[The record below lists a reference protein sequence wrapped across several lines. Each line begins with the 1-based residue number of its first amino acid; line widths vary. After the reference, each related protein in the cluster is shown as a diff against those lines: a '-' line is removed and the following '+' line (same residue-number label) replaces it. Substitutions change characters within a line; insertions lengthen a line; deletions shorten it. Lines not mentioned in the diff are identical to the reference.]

1 MARLRDHS
9 PVLQLTSSQPLSGV
23 TGSILA
29 IVAKEEKKKS
39 ELVFNCANNGGIN
52 LASRCVLLLL
62 EKSLAL
68 AGAHANDSS
77 GMSEPPSAQEV
88 CTPH

>member
-9 PVLQLTSSQPLSGV
+9 PVLQLTSSQPLSGA

-29 IVAKEEKKKS
+29 TVEEKKS
-39 ELVFNCANNGGIN
+39 DCVFNCANNGGIN
-52 LASRCVLLLL
+52 PVSRCVLLLL

-68 AGAHANDSS
+68 AGPHANDSS
-77 GMSEPPSAQEV
+77 GLSEPPSAQEV
-88 CTPH
+88 CKPH